1 MNDGSVLE
9 TETNVEVSSIQ
20 TRIKRKIYLVVKRIF
35 DIILSILALILL
47 SPLFL
52 IIGILIRLED
62 GKAPILKQ
70 DRIGKDGKI
79 FRLYKFR
86 SMVKH
91 ADDVLEEM
99 LKDPKTKEEYKKNRK
114 LSNDPRIT
122 KVGKFIRKTSIDEL
136 PQLFNVL
143 KGDMSIIGP
152 RPFLVND
159 NLPNDYIDPMRYTV
173 KPGIFGLAQSHG
185 RRDVNHKKKLEYDT
199 IYAKN
204 VNFILDF
211 KIFFK
216 TAFMMIKHIITNH
229 E

>member
-1 MNDGSVLE
+1 MYKKY
-9 TETNVEVSSIQ
+9 
-20 TRIKRKIYLVVKRIF
+20 IKRIL
-35 DIILSILALILL
+35 DIIASII
-47 SPLFL
+47 L
-52 IIGILIRLED
+52 IIVFLPLMLIIYIIEIFNIKFPIIFKQEREGIN
-62 GKAPILKQ
+62 KKPFKM
-70 DRIGKDGKI
+70 
-79 FRLYKFR
+79 YKFR
-86 SMVKH
+86 T
-91 ADDVLEEM
+91 
-99 LKDPKTKEEYKKNRK
+99 LKIQGDNNSRTKFTNI
-114 LSNDPRIT
+114 L
-122 KVGKFIRKTSIDEL
+122 RKTGLDEL

-216 TAFMMIKHIITNH
+216 TALMMIKHIITNH